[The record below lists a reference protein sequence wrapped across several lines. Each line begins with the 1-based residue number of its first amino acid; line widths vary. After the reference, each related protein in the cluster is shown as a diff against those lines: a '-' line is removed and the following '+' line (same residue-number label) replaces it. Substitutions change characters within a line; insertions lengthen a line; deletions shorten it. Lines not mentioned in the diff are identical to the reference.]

1 MPGYLFWLGHQP
13 HLSSAELAA
22 VFSART
28 VAYTISAKRKQFLL
42 VETQTELD
50 ATQLMRHL
58 GGVVKIAR
66 QLRGQKQS
74 LTPANYLAQTQPE
87 GKIIFSTNDK
97 RLALTLKK
105 ELCGRGRAARYIE
118 PKNTAT
124 ILHNHLVEKQ
134 ADLTLFDH
142 ELYVTSAIQPI
153 AEFSQRDYDRPGRD
167 AASGLLPPKLAKI
180 MINLA
185 GVSEKATLL
194 DPFCGSGTI
203 LMEAAVMGYKNLI
216 GSDISRPALKD
227 TKNNLDWLQQNFKLP
242 AINYQLF
249 HARADQL
256 EDQLPKRS
264 VHAIVTEPY
273 LGKPLT
279 GAESEQ
285 FLKKQAAELARLYL
299 GAFRSFY
306 KILKPAGVVVF
317 IIPAFRYKKN
327 WITPDCVKLIKDIG
341 FAPRPLL
348 DKQTA
353 LRYHRPAQHLARD
366 IWKFQVITT
375 RPSPPPAPRRSQ
387 SKPPSQPRPAS
398 PSPPATT
405 PAWKT

>member
-1 MPGYLFWLGHQP
+1 MPRYLFWLGREP
-13 HLSSAELAA
+13 LLSTSELEAI
-22 VFSART
+22 FSAINKS
-28 VAYTISAKRKQFLL
+28 YTASAKHKQLLL

-50 ATQLMRHL
+50 TTQLMRQL
-58 GGVVKIAR
+58 GGVVKIAK

-87 GKIIFSTNDK
+87 GKIIFSTNDRK
-97 RLALTLKK
+97 LALAIKK
-105 ELCGRGRAARYIE
+105 ELKRRGRAARYIE

-134 ADLTLFDH
+134 ADLTIFDH

-153 AEFSQRDYDRPGRD
+153 AEFSRRDYDRPGRD

-185 GVSEKATLL
+185 GVSENATLL

-203 LMEAAVMGYKNLI
+203 LMEAALMGYKNLI
-216 GSDISRPALKD
+216 GSDISQLALKD
-227 TKNNLDWLQQNFKLP
+227 TKNNLDWLQQNFQLP
-242 AINYQLF
+242 AINYQLIR
-249 HARADQL
+249 ASADQL
-256 EDQLPKRS
+256 EDRLPKRS

-285 FLKKQAAELARLYL
+285 FLKKQANELARLYTS
-299 GAFRSFY
+299 AFQSFY
-306 KILKPAGVVVF
+306 KILKPAGMVVF
-317 IIPAFRYKKN
+317 IIPAFRYQKN
-327 WITPDCVKLIKDIG
+327 WIAPDCIKRIKDIG
-341 FAPRPLL
+341 FAPMPLL
-348 DKQTA
+348 DKQTS
-353 LRYHRPAQHLARD
+353 LRYHRPRQFLARD
-366 IWKFQVITT
+366 IWKFQVTAA

-387 SKPPSQPRPAS
+387 SKPPNRPGPAF
-398 PSPPATT
+398 PGQRATT
-405 PAWKT
+405 SV